1 MAPLEP
7 FAGEPEGIAEQEAER
22 RRQLRGSQ
30 LGFVAHEMRN
40 PLSTALW
47 SAELLAKLT
56 QEDRGGARGEKL
68 AGMCLRSLNRLRHLV
83 EDHFLAERL
92 AVGGLSVRLD
102 PVGLAEAVEAV
113 ASKLPD
119 GAVEIAVS
127 QELAAWADRGLLE
140 RAIDGILSALCRD
153 AGEGHAARVE
163 GRGTEASAELRFTGA
178 TLAPEALEEPHKG
191 SPSDSTGRAL
201 ALVMAKRAVAAMG
214 GRLALEEGALVLE
227 LSSRDVSAP
236 EPARNE
242 DH

>member
-7 FAGEPEGIAEQEAER
+7 FSGEPEGDPEQEAER

-47 SAELLAKLT
+47 SAELLVKLT
-56 QEDRGGARGEKL
+56 PEDRGGARGEKL

-92 AVGGLSVRLD
+92 AVGGLAVRLD
-102 PVGLAEAVEAV
+102 PVGLGEAVEAV
-113 ASKLPD
+113 ASKLPE
-119 GAVEIAVS
+119 GAVEVAIPPD
-127 QELAAWADRGLLE
+127 LAAWADRGLLE
-140 RAIDGILSALCRD
+140 RAVDGILSAICRD
-153 AGEGHAARVE
+153 AGGGRARVE
-163 GRGTEASAELRFTGA
+163 GRGAETSAELRFTGA
-178 TLAPEALEEPHKG
+178 ALAADALEEPHKG